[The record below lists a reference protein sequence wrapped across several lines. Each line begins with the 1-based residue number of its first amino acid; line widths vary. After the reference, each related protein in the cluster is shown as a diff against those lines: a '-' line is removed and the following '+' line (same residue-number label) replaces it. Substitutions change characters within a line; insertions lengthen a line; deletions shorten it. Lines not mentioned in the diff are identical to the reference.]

1 MIKIFKKLSFDMVRR
16 YRHSPVSQWVIL
28 ALDVM
33 LFVFSFVVA
42 EAFLY
47 FNNAVYD
54 IGWNS
59 EMVKFIC
66 ALVLTVFFF
75 FMAGTHKGIIRHTGM
90 SDIWRVLVATIGP
103 GLVYFFINLGNNQTS
118 PHVIPSAILLS
129 YREASMLYLLL
140 AVLMIAM
147 RLMLQRVY
155 NEYFRRR
162 RPVQNVI
169 IYGAGAAGIIAYN
182 ALHQDQTREYHV
194 VAYIDDDSAKINQTL
209 NGVPVM
215 RVRDVLQKKF
225 IERHDVSQLIIAIPS
240 IRILHKQAITN
251 RALDLGLTVKATP
264 HVSLWLNGSFTSNQI
279 EDIKIEDLLE
289 RESIKLDNVNIV
301 REVVDKTVLVTG
313 AAGSIGSEICRQ
325 LMRYHPKLVVMLD
338 QAESPMYDLQF
349 ELRNTYKDRL
359 DKMAFVIANVKDRA
373 RMEEVFELYHPDLV
387 YHAAAYKHVPFM
399 EENPYEAVY
408 VNVFGTRNLAD
419 LAIRH
424 GVQKF
429 VMISTDK
436 AVNPTNVMGATK
448 RMAEIYIQSRSTE
461 KTHFVTTRFGNVLGS
476 NGSVIPLFKKQ
487 LADGGPL
494 TVTHKDIIRYFM
506 TIPEAC
512 NLVLEAGAMG
522 DGGDIFVFDMGK
534 PVKIYDLARR
544 MIQLSGRHGIEI
556 KEIGL
561 RPGEKLYEELLAT
574 KENTIPTYHPKIM
587 HAQVRK
593 YPLDEVDREYDQL
606 WEVLETMDDMKIVG
620 KMKHI
625 VPEFR
630 SNNSIYCQLD
640 TPVSTP
646 PHSTVADCKSGD
658 CMLVDDGC
666 ELELG
671 HS

>member
-1 MIKIFKKLSFDMVRR
+1 MENPFKRLTFKLVKK
-16 YRHSPVSQWVIL
+16 YRHSTVSQWVIFLFDVLLFIGAFTITVLFHYVSKRGDDILINDLVIKFLL
-28 ALDVM
+28 AFMVTM
-33 LFVFSFVVA
+33 I
-42 EAFLY
+42 AFL
-47 FNNAVYD
+47 
-54 IGWNS
+54 
-59 EMVKFIC
+59 
-66 ALVLTVFFF
+66 LT
-75 FMAGTHKGIIRHTGM
+75 GTHRGIIRHAGM
-90 SDIWRVLVATIGP
+90 SDIWKVMMANIGAAMVSVIVNFVNNQFDPQVIPAQWLLAYRETFMVYAVLV
-103 GLVYFFINLGNNQTS
+103 
-118 PHVIPSAILLS
+118 
-129 YREASMLYLLL
+129 
-140 AVLMIAM
+140 VLMIVE
-147 RLMLQRVY
+147 RLMLQRIY
-155 NEYFRRR
+155 NDYFRRR
-162 RPVQNVI
+162 RPTENVV

-182 ALHQDQTREYHV
+182 ALKQDQSREYRV
-194 VAYIDDDSAKINQTL
+194 EAFIDDDMSKVNQEL

-215 RVRDVLQKKF
+215 RVRNVLNPKF
-225 IERHDVSQLIIAIPS
+225 VEKYHITQLIIAIPA
-240 IRILHKQAITN
+240 IRVLHKQAITN
-251 RALDLGLTVKATP
+251 RALDLGLTVKAVP
-264 HVSLWLNGSFTSNQI
+264 HISTWMNGSFSSNQI

-289 RESIKLDNVNIV
+289 REPIKMDNVNIV
-301 REVVDKTVLVTG
+301 REVVDKVILVTG

-325 LMRYHPKLVVMLD
+325 LMRYQPAKVVMLD

-349 ELRNTYKDRL
+349 ELRNTYADRL
-359 DKMAFVIANVKDRA
+359 DRMAFVIANVKDRA
-373 RMEEVFELYHPDLV
+373 RMEEVFQEYHPNLV

-419 LAIRH
+419 LSIQY

-461 KTHFVTTRFGNVLGS
+461 QTHFVTTRFGNVLGS

-487 LADGGPL
+487 LAAGGPL

-522 DGGDIFVFDMGK
+522 EGGDIFVFDMGK
-534 PVKIYDLARR
+534 PVKIYDMARK
-544 MIQLSGRHGIEI
+544 MIQLSGRHNIEI

-587 HAQVRK
+587 HAQVRR
-593 YPLDEVDREYDQL
+593 YNVDDVDREYNDL
-606 WEVLETMDDMKIVG
+606 WQVLETMDDMKIVA
-620 KMKHI
+620 KMKSI

-640 TPVSTP
+640 APDPVGGVQIASR
-646 PHSTVADCKSGD
+646 
-658 CMLVDDGC
+658 
-666 ELELG
+666 
-671 HS
+671 

>member
-1 MIKIFKKLSFDMVRR
+1 MENPFKSLTFKLVKK
-16 YRHSPVSQWVIL
+16 YRHSTVSQWIIFL
-28 ALDVM
+28 FDVL
-33 LFVFSFVVA
+33 LFLGAFTITVLFHYVSKRGDDITLNDLIIKFVLSFMVTLI
-42 EAFLY
+42 AFL
-47 FNNAVYD
+47 
-54 IGWNS
+54 
-59 EMVKFIC
+59 
-66 ALVLTVFFF
+66 LT
-75 FMAGTHKGIIRHTGM
+75 GTHRGIIRHAGM
-90 SDIWRVLVATIGP
+90 SDIWKVMLANIGAALVSVVAN
-103 GLVYFFINLGNNQTS
+103 LVNNQFD
-118 PHVIPSAILLS
+118 PQVIPAQWLLA
-129 YREASMLYLLL
+129 YREIFMIYALL
-140 AVLMIAM
+140 AVLMIAE
-147 RLMLQRVY
+147 RLMLQRIY

-162 RPVQNVI
+162 RPVENVV

-182 ALHQDQTREYHV
+182 ALHQDQTREYHIE
-194 VAYIDDDSAKINQTL
+194 AFIDDDMSKVNQEL

-215 RVRDVLQKKF
+215 RVRNVLNPKF
-225 IERHDVSQLIIAIPS
+225 IQKNHVSQLIIAIPT

-264 HVSLWLNGSFTSNQI
+264 HVSHWLNGSFSSNQI

-289 RESIKLDNVNIV
+289 REPIRMDNVNIV
-301 REVVDKTVLVTG
+301 REVVDKVVLVTG

-325 LMRYHPKLVVMLD
+325 LMQYQPAKVVMLD

-349 ELRNTYKDRL
+349 ELRNTYHDRL
-359 DKMAFVIANVKDRA
+359 DRMEFVIANVKDRA
-373 RMEEVFELYHPDLV
+373 RMEEVFEEFHPNLV

-408 VNVFGTRNLAD
+408 INVFGTRNMAD
-419 LAIRH
+419 LSVKY

-448 RMAEIYIQSRSTE
+448 RMAEIYIQSRSTDR
-461 KTHFVTTRFGNVLGS
+461 THFVTTRFGNVLGS

-487 LADGGPL
+487 LAAGGPL

-522 DGGDIFVFDMGK
+522 EGGDIFVFDMGK
-534 PVKIYDLARR
+534 PVKIYDMARK
-544 MIQLSGRHGIEI
+544 MIQLSGRNNIQI

-587 HAQVRK
+587 HAQVRR
-593 YPLDEVDREYDQL
+593 YDVAEVDREYGEL
-606 WEVLETMDDMKIVG
+606 WDILTTMDDMKIVA

-640 TPVSTP
+640 APQPVGGGTNNDP
-646 PHSTVADCKSGD
+646 VKYNW
-658 CMLVDDGC
+658 
-666 ELELG
+666 
-671 HS
+671 